1 MYQIGLVHYVLFLR
15 AIRNKQNNL
24 NNEEIYSA
32 EIQTNNLLMI
42 CNLQ

>member
-15 AIRNKQNNL
+15 AICNKQNNL
-24 NNEEIYSA
+24 NNQEIYSA

-42 CNLQ
+42 CNLL